1 MTDPIRIAIGTDP
14 QQRIACETLKSSI
27 RRRTARP
34 VEFFVSWCPQTGWHP
49 LMQATPKL
57 KKGTAFS
64 KWRWLLPDLF
74 PDGGRAIYLD
84 ADQVCLTDIAEL
96 FDWPLG
102 DNTKALVK
110 NAVGIFGK
118 KRQPEPGKNQ
128 TSVMLLDFSHASVR
142 WNPTVLI
149 NQVLSGIRSYPDL
162 MQGDWFDPEKTLELP
177 PEWNH
182 FGIHTPDT
190 KILHWSH
197 VKSQP
202 YRNPQH
208 PTAWVFE
215 RELRAAVESGDI
227 SPALIRSEVSQRHID
242 PHWLKV
248 IP

>member
-14 QQRIACETLKSSI
+14 VQRIACETLKSSI
-27 RRRTARP
+27 RRRTSRP
-34 VEFFVSWCPQTGWHP
+34 VEFHVSWCPQTGWHP
-49 LMQATPKL
+49 LMKSSPTM

-84 ADQVCLTDIAEL
+84 ADQVCLCDIGEL
-96 FDWPLG
+96 FDWPLPDG
-102 DNTKALVK
+102 EPMALVK
-110 NAVGIFGK
+110 NAVGVFGK
-118 KRQPEPGKNQ
+118 NRQPEPGKPQ
-128 TSVMLLDFSHASVR
+128 TSVFVIDMDRLH
-142 WNPTVLI
+142 WNPQEKLRDAD
-149 NQVLSGIRSYPDL
+149 RSKAEYASL
-162 MQGDWFDPEKTLELP
+162 MQAQWLPDYWLAELP

-182 FGIHTPDT
+182 FGIHTEQT

-202 YRNPQH
+202 YRNPSH

-215 RELRAAVESGDI
+215 RELRAAVEVGDI